1 MMATFRK
8 RGKHW
13 EYRVKYTD
21 SAGKQLVASH
31 GGYRLK
37 SSAQDAAEAV
47 EDDLKR
53 GGDPSKAGT
62 LFLDYWDQW
71 IDAYKSGD
79 KSLNTE
85 YRYTLLRKHLKS
97 RFDGRKLGSIRPIEW
112 QRFLNDFAAG
122 KDRKKETTRK
132 GPRERSKDIVSKMNS
147 YVRSM
152 VKAAINDRLLFSD
165 FTFGAKVGGIRSGS
179 KVKVLDQDDFAQV
192 KSQAAEKASYRS
204 IGALAVYL
212 GAMTGMRVSEVL
224 ALTWADIDTINNVI
238 HVTRSWDHQYGTG
251 FKPTKTEASIRDI
264 EVSSA
269 VIKLLERIHQ
279 EQMAAYLRTGYRD
292 ADQMIMRNQWHTVI
306 TDTACNK
313 ALAILQSDAGI
324 PKEKQIT
331 FHGLRHSH
339 VSYLI
344 SQGIDIYYI
353 SKRLGHSDITITMRV
368 YGHLLDSQKKKEALK
383 ATAAMDRL

>member
-1 MMATFRK
+1 MATYRK
-8 RGKHW
+8 RGKYW

-21 SAGKQLVASH
+21 ATGKQQVTSH

-37 SSAQDAAEAV
+37 SSAQDAAEEI
-47 EDDLKR
+47 EDNLKR
-53 GGDPSKAGT
+53 GGDPAKAGT

-79 KSLNTE
+79 KSANTE
-85 YRYTLLRKHLKS
+85 YRYTLLRKHLAS
-97 RFDGRKLGSIRPIEW
+97 RFDGRQLNSIRPIEW

-122 KDRKKETTRK
+122 KDRKQNNSRK
-132 GPRERSKDIVSKMNS
+132 GNRERSKDIVSKMNS

-165 FTFGAKVGGIRSGS
+165 FTFGAKVGGIRSSG
-179 KVKVLDQDDFAQV
+179 KVKVLDSEDFAKV
-192 KSQAAEKASYRS
+192 KAGSAKKASYRS
-204 IGALAVYL
+204 VGAFAVYL

-224 ALTWADIDTINNVI
+224 ALTWPDIDSKNNVI
-238 HVTRSWDHQYGTG
+238 HVRRSWDHQYGTG
-251 FKPTKTEASIRDI
+251 FKPTKTESSVRDI
-264 EVSSA
+264 EISST
-269 VIKLLERIHQ
+269 VVKVLEKVHQ
-279 EQMAAYLRTGYRD
+279 EQKAAYLRTGYRD
-292 ADQMIMRNQWHTVI
+292 PEQMIMRNQWHTVI

-313 ALAILQSDAGI
+313 ALSVLQDEMEI
-324 PKEKQIT
+324 PKDKQIT

-344 SQGIDIYYI
+344 SQGINIYYI
-353 SKRLGHSDITITMRV
+353 SKRLGHSDITITMHV

-383 ATAAMDRL
+383 ATAAMDEL